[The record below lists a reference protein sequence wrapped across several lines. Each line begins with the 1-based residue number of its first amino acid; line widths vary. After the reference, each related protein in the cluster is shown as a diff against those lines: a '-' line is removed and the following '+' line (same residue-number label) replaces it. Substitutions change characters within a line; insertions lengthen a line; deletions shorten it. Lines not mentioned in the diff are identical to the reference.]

1 MKKLIIFILSLSIL
15 GLANAQAPKSYTS
28 SEILLQLKK
37 LNTVGSVLYI
47 AAHPD
52 DENTRLIAYLAN
64 EKCLRTGYLS
74 LTRGD
79 GGQNLIGSEQGIE
92 LGMIR
97 TQELL
102 AARRID
108 GGEQFFTRAYDFGFS
123 KNPEETFTK
132 WSHDSILSDMVWVIR
147 NFRPD
152 IIITR
157 FATDGSGGHGHHTAS
172 AILAEEAF
180 DAAADPTRFPEQLQY
195 VSVWKTR
202 RMFWNVST
210 RFANPNADMSP
221 YIKLDVGGYNP
232 LLGKS
237 YGEIAAESR
246 SMHKSQGFGSAKQ
259 RGESFEFFKSL
270 KGDTTGLKD
279 IFEGI
284 DFTWKRIEGGEK
296 IGKDLNLTIK
306 KFDHLNPSLIVSDI
320 DRFIN
325 QIRDLKGIDW
335 IYENSYNTVKVYEA
349 NEIIANCTGLFS
361 EALVSSPNYSIGDS
375 VKMIFNFINRGKIRI
390 TLGGFIYNGYDG
402 HGGLPSE
409 IFLKKDSIYTFKN
422 FLVDKKPYTDSA
434 LIMPYWLYFP
444 IKNSQFQIGQFLLT
458 ESNYRS
464 RGFLNDCVFDL
475 NEKFSFSFYRK
486 FFYKWVDPEKG
497 ELYRPLVITPPVML
511 NLTQKSFVFTDEK
524 PKEIKVIVKAGK
536 DNVKGVL
543 SLKSDSKLNEHKIIS
558 EDKNNPKV
566 ALAELTTFNYSP
578 ISYNFELAKK
588 GDEKIFTFQFK
599 APINQSTS
607 STINFTAEIDGVEY
621 TKGIKEIKY
630 DHIPV
635 QTWFPEAEA
644 KLVKVDVKKTF
655 NTVGYIQGAGDE
667 VPASLEQMGYKVV
680 IITDEQLQNGNLNEF
695 PAIVLGVRAFNTN
708 EKLQQYKQRV
718 FDYVKDGG
726 NLIVQY
732 NTNSFFGPLKDQ
744 ISPVPFKLSRDRV
757 TIEEAPVTFLLPEH
771 PVLTFPN
778 KITNTDFDG
787 WIQERGIYFA
797 TEIDNSFECPLS
809 MNDPGEKPNKGSLII
824 AKYGKG
830 NYVYTGLAFFR
841 ELPAGVPGAYRLF
854 ANILSLPKN
863 MQKLPR

>member
-1 MKKLIIFILSLSIL
+1 MKKNLALLLISCSVINYLF
-15 GLANAQAPKSYTS
+15 AQAPKSYTS

-52 DENTRLIAYLAN
+52 DENTRLITYLAN

-108 GGEQFFTRAYDFGFS
+108 GGEQFFTRAYDFGYS

-132 WSHDSILSDMVWVIR
+132 WNHDSILSDVVWVIR

-180 DAAADPTRFPEQLQY
+180 DAAADSTRFPEQLQF
-195 VSVWKTR
+195 VGVWQTR
-202 RMFWNVST
+202 RMFYNSAA
-210 RFANPNADMSP
+210 RFFNPAADLSKL
-221 YIKLDVGGYNP
+221 IKLDVGGYNP

-259 RGESFEFFKSL
+259 RGESFEYFKPI
-270 KGDTTGLKD
+270 KGDTAGLKD

-284 DFTWKRIEGGEK
+284 DFTWKRVKGGEN
-296 IGKDLNLTIK
+296 IG
-306 KFDHLNPSLIVSDI
+306 
-320 DRFIN
+320 N
-325 QIRDLKGIDW
+325 QITKAIKEYNTEQPDLISKQLTEI
-335 IYENSYNTVKVYEA
+335 YNTVNEKDNPYQA
-349 NEIIANCTGLFS
+349 NLLGKIILNCNGYFRES
-361 EALVSSPNYSIGDS
+361 IADKPNYSIDEKIKIADATIIRVNNSILKGYS
-375 VKMIFNFINRGKIRI
+375 FNSFNRDTTIYTPKKITPLYWTENAI
-390 TLGGFIYNGYDG
+390 QNNMFVLNDKNNLLHNNESQPYILSGYDFMQNAKG
-402 HGGLPSE
+402 IRMIDQL
-409 IFLKKDSIYTFKN
+409 
-422 FLVDKKPYTDSA
+422 
-434 LIMPYWLYFP
+434 
-444 IKNSQFQIGQFLLT
+444 Q
-458 ESNYRS
+458 
-464 RGFLNDCVFDL
+464 
-475 NEKFSFSFYRK
+475 
-486 FFYKWVDPEKG
+486 YKWVDPEKG

-524 PKEIKVIVKAGK
+524 PKEITITLKAGK
-536 DNVKGVL
+536 DSITGYIKALYPKGWTVETKG
-543 SLKSDSKLNEHKIIS
+543 SN
-558 EDKNNPKV
+558 
-566 ALAELTTFNYSP
+566 
-578 ISYNFELAKK
+578 LAKNFNGENNGESGITFSIHKK
-588 GDEKIFTFQFK
+588 GEEIKQTFVVY
-599 APINQSTS
+599 PRTS
-607 STINFTAEIDGVEY
+607 FSNETIKFIAIVNGTEY

-644 KLVKVDVKKTF
+644 KLVKVEVKKTF

-667 VPASLEQMGYKVV
+667 IPASLEQMGYKVFL
-680 IITDEQLQNGNLNEF
+680 ITDEQLQNGNLNEF

-718 FDYVKDGG
+718 FDYVKNGG

-732 NTNSFFGPLKDQ
+732 NTNSFAGPLKEQ

-757 TIEEAPVTFLLPEH
+757 TIEEAPVGFLLPEH
-771 PVLTFPN
+771 PVLNFPN
-778 KITNTDFDG
+778 KITNADFDG

-797 TEIDNSFECPLS
+797 SEIDSSFQCPLS

-830 NYVYTGLAFFR
+830 NYIYTGLAFFR

-854 ANILSLPKN
+854 ANILSLKN
-863 MQKLPR
+863 GK

>member
-1 MKKLIIFILSLSIL
+1 MKKIITFILSFSVTV
-15 GLANAQAPKSYTS
+15 LAIAQAPKSYTS

-79 GGQNLIGSEQGIE
+79 GGQNLIGYEQGIE

-172 AILAEEAF
+172 AILAEQAF

-221 YIKLDVGGYNP
+221 FIKVDVGGYNP

-259 RGESFEFFKSL
+259 RGESLAFFKPL
-270 KGDTTGLKD
+270 KGDTTGIKD

-284 DFTWKRIEGGEK
+284 DFTWKRIKGGEK
-296 IGKDLNLTIK
+296 IGKQIAKIFKNYKVENPEKSISKLLILK
-306 KFDHLNPSLIVSDI
+306 KQLKCSFINYELKNNNVPSLDGICFVFFH
-320 DRFIN
+320 R
-325 QIRDLKGIDW
+325 QILNKLIL
-335 IYENSYNTVKVYEA
+335 
-349 NEIIANCTGLFS
+349 NCIGHYS
-361 EALVSSPNYSIGDS
+361 ESLADKPNYSNNE
-375 VKMIFNFINRGKIRI
+375 K
-390 TLGGFIYNGYDG
+390 GF
-402 HGGLPSE
+402 
-409 IFLKKDSIYTFKN
+409 KTN
-422 FLVDKKPYTDSA
+422 FLYKDTSYYIRESITPLYWLTNPLKNNMFVLRRQFDLLENNLTEPYTSHNFKG
-434 LIMPYWLYFP
+434 Y
-444 IKNSQFQIGQFLLT
+444 
-458 ESNYRS
+458 
-464 RGFLNDCVFDL
+464 FLNQLEIEDDNQL
-475 NEKFSFSFYRK
+475 Q
-486 FFYKWVDPEKG
+486 YKWVDPEKG

-511 NLTQKSFVFTDEK
+511 NLTQKSFVFTDLK
-524 PKEIKVIVKAGK
+524 PKEIQVIVKAGK

-543 SLKSDSKLNEHKIIS
+543 SLKSDSKLNEYKIIS
-558 EDKNNPKV
+558 EDKNYPKV
-566 ALAELTTFNYSP
+566 ALAALTTFNYSP

-588 GDEKIFTFQFK
+588 GDEKIFTFQFR
-599 APINQSTS
+599 APVTSNVTLSEVEGST
-607 STINFTAEIDGVEY
+607 TINFTAEVDGISY

-635 QTWFPEAEA
+635 QTWFPEADA

-655 NTVGYIQGAGDE
+655 NTVGYIQGAGDA

-680 IITDEQLQNGNLNEF
+680 MITDEQLQNGNLNEF

-718 FDYVKDGG
+718 FDYVKEGG
-726 NLIVQY
+726 NLVVQY

-757 TIEEAPVTFLLPEH
+757 TIEEVPVTFLLPEH
-771 PVLTFPN
+771 PVLNFPN
-778 KITNTDFDG
+778 KITNADFDG
-787 WIQERGIYFA
+787 WIQERGIYFG
-797 TEIDNSFECPLS
+797 TDMDSSFQCPLS

-841 ELPAGVPGAYRLF
+841 ELPAGVPGSYRLF
-854 ANILSLPKN
+854 ANILSL
-863 MQKLPR
+863 

>member
-1 MKKLIIFILSLSIL
+1 MKKIITFILSFSVTV
-15 GLANAQAPKSYTS
+15 LAIAQAPKSYTS

-79 GGQNLIGSEQGIE
+79 GGQNLIGYEQGIE

-172 AILAEEAF
+172 AILAEQAF

-221 YIKLDVGGYNP
+221 FIKVDVGGYNP

-259 RGESFEFFKSL
+259 RGESLEFFKPL
-270 KGDTTGLKD
+270 KGDTTGIKD

-284 DFTWKRIEGGEK
+284 DFTWKRIKGGEK
-296 IGKDLNLTIK
+296 IGKQIAKIFKNYKVENPEKSISKLLILK
-306 KFDHLNPSLIVSDI
+306 KQLKCSFINYELKNNNVPSLDGICFVFFH
-320 DRFIN
+320 R
-325 QIRDLKGIDW
+325 QILNKLIL
-335 IYENSYNTVKVYEA
+335 
-349 NEIIANCTGLFS
+349 NCIGHYS
-361 EALVSSPNYSIGDS
+361 ESLADKPNYS
-375 VKMIFNFINRGKIRI
+375 NNEKIAI
-390 TLGGFIYNGYDG
+390 TNYTIARAKQDNEKGF
-402 HGGLPSE
+402 
-409 IFLKKDSIYTFKN
+409 KTN
-422 FLVDKKPYTDSA
+422 FLYKDTSYYIRESITPLYWLTNPLKNNMFVLRRQFDLLENNLTEPYT
-434 LIMPYWLYFP
+434 
-444 IKNSQFQIGQFLLT
+444 SQNFKG
-458 ESNYRS
+458 Y
-464 RGFLNDCVFDL
+464 FLNQLEIEDDNQL
-475 NEKFSFSFYRK
+475 Q
-486 FFYKWVDPEKG
+486 YKWVDPEKG

-511 NLTQKSFVFTDEK
+511 NLTQKSFVFTDLK
-524 PKEIKVIVKAGK
+524 PKEIQVIVKAGK

-543 SLKSDSKLNEHKIIS
+543 SLKSDSKLNEYKIIS
-558 EDKNNPKV
+558 EDKNYPKV
-566 ALAELTTFNYSP
+566 ALAALTTFNYSP

-588 GDEKIFTFQFK
+588 GDEKIFTFQFR
-599 APINQSTS
+599 APVTSNVTLSEVEGST
-607 STINFTAEIDGVEY
+607 TINFTAEVDGISY

-635 QTWFPEAEA
+635 QTWFPEADA

-655 NTVGYIQGAGDE
+655 NTVGYIQGAGDA

-680 IITDEQLQNGNLNEF
+680 MITDEQLQNGNLNEF

-718 FDYVKDGG
+718 FDYVKEGG
-726 NLIVQY
+726 NLVVQY

-757 TIEEAPVTFLLPEH
+757 TIEEVPVTFLLPEH
-771 PVLTFPN
+771 PVLNFPN
-778 KITNTDFDG
+778 KITNADFDG
-787 WIQERGIYFA
+787 WIQERGIYFG
-797 TEIDNSFECPLS
+797 TDMDSSFQCPLS

-841 ELPAGVPGAYRLF
+841 ELPAGVPGSYRLF
-854 ANILSLPKN
+854 ANILSL
-863 MQKLPR
+863 

>member
-1 MKKLIIFILSLSIL
+1 MKKISLFILTIFVTVLV
-15 GLANAQAPKSYTS
+15 NAQAPKSYTS

-172 AILAEEAF
+172 AMLAEEAF

-259 RGESFEFFKSL
+259 RGESLEFFKPL

-284 DFTWKRIEGGEK
+284 DFTWKRVKGRTVIDAITSQMLKEYNIEKPSSLVDDLEKLQLIFEMKNISFHQELLRKIVFNSNGILKEAIVDKPNFSINEK
-296 IGKDLNLTIK
+296 INLVKQTIVRDLNYTKEYKFNILKNDTTKFSSDGISQLYWIVNPIEKNMFVIKDKNDLLTNNLS
-306 KFDHLNPSLIVSDI
+306 FPYTLSSLTFS
-320 DRFIN
+320 
-325 QIRDLKGIDW
+325 K
-335 IYENSYNTVKVYEA
+335 SYNS
-349 NEIIANCTGLFS
+349 F
-361 EALVSSPNYSIGDS
+361 
-375 VKMIFNFINRGKIRI
+375 R
-390 TLGGFIYNGYDG
+390 
-402 HGGLPSE
+402 
-409 IFLKKDSIYTFKN
+409 FLE
-422 FLVDKKPYTDSA
+422 
-434 LIMPYWLYFP
+434 P
-444 IKNSQFQIGQFLLT
+444 IQ
-458 ESNYRS
+458 
-464 RGFLNDCVFDL
+464 
-475 NEKFSFSFYRK
+475 
-486 FFYKWVDPEKG
+486 YKWVDPEKG

-524 PKEIKVIVKAGK
+524 PKEIQVIVKAGK
-536 DNVKGVL
+536 DNIQTKVKANLPQGWT
-543 SLKSDSKLNEHKIIS
+543 S
-558 EDKNNPKV
+558 EPVFANVNLP
-566 ALAELTTFNYSP
+566 
-578 ISYNFELAKK
+578 KK
-588 GDEKIFTFQFK
+588 GDEQIVSFFIK
-599 APINQSTS
+599 PSSN
-607 STINFTAEIDGVEY
+607 STIETIQFSAEIDGTEY

-655 NTVGYIQGAGDE
+655 NTVGYIQGAGDA

-680 IITDEQLQNGNLNEF
+680 MITNEQLQNGNLNEF

-718 FDYVKDGG
+718 FDYVKEGG

-771 PVLTFPN
+771 PVLNFPN
-778 KITNTDFDG
+778 KITNADFDG
-787 WIQERGIYFA
+787 WIQERGIYFG
-797 TEIDNSFECPLS
+797 TDMDSSFQCPLS

-841 ELPAGVPGAYRLF
+841 ELPAGVAGSYRLF
-854 ANILSLPKN
+854 ANILSLQTDK
-863 MQKLPR
+863 KSK

>member
-1 MKKLIIFILSLSIL
+1 MKKIITFILSFSVTV
-15 GLANAQAPKSYTS
+15 LAIAQAPKSYTS

-79 GGQNLIGSEQGIE
+79 GGQNLIGYEQGIE

-172 AILAEEAF
+172 AILAEQAF

-221 YIKLDVGGYNP
+221 FIKVDVGGYNP

-259 RGESFEFFKSL
+259 RGESLEFFKPL
-270 KGDTTGLKD
+270 KGDTTGIKD

-284 DFTWKRIEGGEK
+284 DFTWKRIKGGEK
-296 IGKDLNLTIK
+296 IGKQIAKIFKNYKVENPEKSISKLLILK
-306 KFDHLNPSLIVSDI
+306 KQLKCSFINYELKNNNVPSLDGICFVFFH
-320 DRFIN
+320 R
-325 QIRDLKGIDW
+325 QILNKLIL
-335 IYENSYNTVKVYEA
+335 
-349 NEIIANCTGLFS
+349 NCIGHYS
-361 EALVSSPNYSIGDS
+361 ESLADKPNYS
-375 VKMIFNFINRGKIRI
+375 NNEKIAI
-390 TLGGFIYNGYDG
+390 TNYTIARAKQDNEKGFI
-402 HGGLPSE
+402 
-409 IFLKKDSIYTFKN
+409 TN
-422 FLVDKKPYTDSA
+422 FLYKDTSYYIRESITPLYWLTNPLKNNMFVLRRQFDLLENNLTEPYT
-434 LIMPYWLYFP
+434 
-444 IKNSQFQIGQFLLT
+444 SQNFKG
-458 ESNYRS
+458 Y
-464 RGFLNDCVFDL
+464 FLNQLEIEDDNQL
-475 NEKFSFSFYRK
+475 Q
-486 FFYKWVDPEKG
+486 YKWVDPEKG

-511 NLTQKSFVFTDEK
+511 NLTQKSFVFTDLK
-524 PKEIKVIVKAGK
+524 PKEIQVIVKAGK

-543 SLKSDSKLNEHKIIS
+543 SLKSDSKLNEYKIIS
-558 EDKNNPKV
+558 EDKNYPKV
-566 ALAELTTFNYSP
+566 ALAALTTFNYSP

-588 GDEKIFTFQFK
+588 GDEKIFTFQFR
-599 APINQSTS
+599 APVTSNVTLSEVEGST
-607 STINFTAEIDGVEY
+607 TINFTAEVDGISY

-635 QTWFPEAEA
+635 QTWFPEADA

-655 NTVGYIQGAGDE
+655 NTVGYIQGAGDA

-680 IITDEQLQNGNLNEF
+680 MITDEQLQNGNLNEF

-718 FDYVKDGG
+718 FDYVKEGG
-726 NLIVQY
+726 NLVVQY

-757 TIEEAPVTFLLPEH
+757 TIEEVPVTFLLPEH
-771 PVLTFPN
+771 PVLNFPN
-778 KITNTDFDG
+778 KITNADFDG
-787 WIQERGIYFA
+787 WIQERGIYFG
-797 TEIDNSFECPLS
+797 TDMDSSFQCPLS

-841 ELPAGVPGAYRLF
+841 ELPAGVPGSYRLF
-854 ANILSLPKN
+854 ANILSL
-863 MQKLPR
+863 

>member
-1 MKKLIIFILSLSIL
+1 MISVKSVAKKINMKKIITFILSFSVTVLV
-15 GLANAQAPKSYTS
+15 NAQAPKSYTS

-172 AILAEEAF
+172 AMLAEEAF
-180 DAAADPTRFPEQLQY
+180 DAAADPTRFPEQLKY
-195 VSVWKTR
+195 IEVWKTR

-259 RGESFEFFKSL
+259 RGESLEFFKPL
-270 KGDTTGLKD
+270 KGDTTGIKD
-279 IFEGI
+279 IFDGI
-284 DFTWKRIEGGEK
+284 DFTWKRVKGGEK
-296 IGKDLNLTIK
+296 IGKLITKIIEEYKVD
-306 KFDHLNPSLIVSDI
+306 NPSSNKINLEKLKLLFELENVSIHQDFLRKIIFNSCGIV
-320 DRFIN
+320 
-325 QIRDLKGIDW
+325 K
-335 IYENSYNTVKVYEA
+335 EA
-349 NEIIANCTGLFS
+349 VVEK
-361 EALVSSPNYSIGDS
+361 PNYS
-375 VKMIFNFINRGKIRI
+375 
-390 TLGGFIYNGYDG
+390 
-402 HGGLPSE
+402 
-409 IFLKKDSIYTFKN
+409 
-422 FLVDKKPYTDSA
+422 
-434 LIMPYWLYFP
+434 
-444 IKNSQFQIGQFLLT
+444 
-458 ESNYRS
+458 
-464 RGFLNDCVFDL
+464 L
-475 NEKFSFSFYRK
+475 NEKFNLIKQTIVRTTNYTKDYKFNIIHFDTTKFSSNEISQPYWLVNPIEKNMFVIQEKYNLLRNSLTFPYTFSSFNFETSSNSFKYIEHIQ
-486 FFYKWVDPEKG
+486 YKWVDPEKG
-497 ELYRPLVITPPVML
+497 ELYRPLVITPPVMI

-524 PKEIKVIVKAGK
+524 PKEILVIVKAGK

-566 ALAELTTFNYSP
+566 ALAALTTFNYSP
-578 ISYNFELAKK
+578 ISYNFEIAKK
-588 GDEKIFTFQFK
+588 GDEKIFTFQFR
-599 APINQSTS
+599 APVTSNVTLSGVEGST
-607 STINFTAEIDGVEY
+607 TINFTAEIDGISY

-655 NTVGYIQGAGDE
+655 NTVGYIQGAGDA

-680 IITDEQLQNGNLNEF
+680 MITDEQLQNGNLNEF

-718 FDYVKDGG
+718 FDYVKEGG

-732 NTNSFFGPLKDQ
+732 NANSFFGPLKDQ

-771 PVLTFPN
+771 PVLNFPN
-778 KITNTDFDG
+778 KITNADFDG
-787 WIQERGIYFA
+787 WIQERGIYFG
-797 TEIDNSFECPLS
+797 TDMDSSFQCPLS

-841 ELPAGVPGAYRLF
+841 ELPAGVAGSYRLF
-854 ANILSLPKN
+854 ANILSLQTDIKS
-863 MQKLPR
+863 K

>member
-1 MKKLIIFILSLSIL
+1 MKKNIILLAITCLTSFSLF
-15 GLANAQAPKSYTS
+15 AQAPKSYTS
-28 SEILLQLKK
+28 SEILQQLKK

-64 EKCLRTGYLS
+64 EKNLRTGYLS

-79 GGQNLIGSEQGIE
+79 GGQNLIGPEQGVE
-92 LGMIR
+92 LGVIR

-132 WSHDSILSDMVWVIR
+132 WNHDSVLSDVVWVIR

-152 IIITR
+152 VIITR

-180 DAAADPTRFPEQLQY
+180 DAAADPKRFPEQLQY

-202 RMFWNVST
+202 RLFYNSAA
-210 RFANPNADMSP
+210 RFFNPNADLSHL
-221 YIKLDVGGYNP
+221 IKLDVGGYNT

-259 RGESFEFFKSL
+259 RGESFEYFKPI

-279 IFEGI
+279 IFDGI
-284 DFTWKRIEGGEK
+284 DLTWKRVKNGEK
-296 IGKDLNLTIK
+296 IG
-306 KFDHLNPSLIVSDI
+306 
-320 DRFIN
+320 N
-325 QIRDLKGIDW
+325 QIAKVLKD
-335 IYENSYNTVKVYEA
+335 YNTEQPD
-349 NEIIANCTGLFS
+349 
-361 EALVSSPNYSIGDS
+361 LVSKQLIEIYNTINEKENPYQTDLLSKIILNCNGYFRESIADKPNYSIDEKIKIADGTIIRVPNSLLKGYNFNSFNRDTT
-375 VKMIFNFINRGKIRI
+375 IFTTNKTTPLYWTENAIQNNMFVLTDKNNLLHNNESQPYIVSS
-390 TLGGFIYNGYDG
+390 YDFMQNSKG
-402 HGGLPSE
+402 
-409 IFLKKDSIYTFKN
+409 IK
-422 FLVDKKPYTDSA
+422 
-434 LIMPYWLYFP
+434 LIDQL
-444 IKNSQFQIGQFLLT
+444 Q
-458 ESNYRS
+458 
-464 RGFLNDCVFDL
+464 
-475 NEKFSFSFYRK
+475 
-486 FFYKWVDPEKG
+486 YKWVDPEKG
-497 ELYRPLVITPPVML
+497 ELYRPLVITPPVMI
-511 NLTQKSFVFTDEK
+511 NLTQKSFVFTDENA
-524 PKEIKVIVKAGK
+524 KEIKVIVKAGK
-536 DNVKGVL
+536 DNFQT
-543 SLKSDSKLNEHKIIS
+543 KI
-558 EDKNNPKV
+558 KANLP
-566 ALAELTTFNYSP
+566 LGWTMQPTFAN
-578 ISYNFELAKK
+578 INLAKK
-588 GDEKIFTFQFK
+588 GEEQIVSFYIK
-599 APINQSTS
+599 PSNN
-607 STINFTAEIDGVEY
+607 STIETIHFIAEVDGKEY

-635 QTWFPEAEA
+635 QTLFPEAEA

-680 IITDEQLQNGNLNEF
+680 MITDEQLQNANLNEF

-718 FDYVKDGG
+718 FDYVKEGG

-732 NTNSFFGPLKDQ
+732 NTNSFAGPLKEQ
-744 ISPVPFKLSRDRV
+744 ISPIPFKLSRDRV

-771 PVLTFPN
+771 PVLNTPN
-778 KITNTDFDG
+778 KITAKDFEG

-797 TEIDNSFECPLS
+797 TDIDSNFQCPLS
-809 MNDPGEKPNKGSLII
+809 MNDPNEKPNKGSLII

-854 ANILSLPKN
+854 ANILSLKPTK
-863 MQKLPR
+863 

>member
-1 MKKLIIFILSLSIL
+1 VKKISLFILSIFVTVLV
-15 GLANAQAPKSYTS
+15 NAQAPKSYTS

-64 EKCLRTGYLS
+64 EKFLRTGYLS

-172 AILAEEAF
+172 AMLAEEAF

-195 VSVWKTR
+195 VSEWKTR

-259 RGESFEFFKSL
+259 RGESFEYFKSI

-284 DFTWKRIEGGEK
+284 DFTWKR
-296 IGKDLNLTIK
+296 
-306 KFDHLNPSLIVSDI
+306 
-320 DRFIN
+320 
-325 QIRDLKGIDW
+325 
-335 IYENSYNTVKVYEA
+335 
-349 NEIIANCTGLFS
+349 
-361 EALVSSPNYSIGDS
+361 
-375 VKMIFNFINRGKIRI
+375 
-390 TLGGFIYNGYDG
+390 
-402 HGGLPSE
+402 
-409 IFLKKDSIYTFKN
+409 FK
-422 FLVDKKPYTDSA
+422 A
-434 LIMPYWLYFP
+434 GRFP
-444 IKNSQFQIGQFLLT
+444 IKPLENLIKNYNVSNPELSINDAFKLIDTLPYYELDYQTETEKTIQLYEIIKNISGLWTEQTSDVFQISNKDTISLT
-458 ESNYRS
+458 SQILNRLNSKKIILNSVSSSALSFEKKIDSVLS
-464 RGFLNDCVFDL
+464 RDKAFTYKEKYFLNKPFVEYNSGKLIKMRNMFSFEYKKL
-475 NEKFSFSFYRK
+475 YPYNENKFTYVDVAYQSFSFSINGFNYNQ
-486 FFYKWVDPEKG
+486 FTTPIYKWVDPEKG
-497 ELYRPLVITPPVML
+497 ELYRPLVITPPVMI

-536 DNVKGVL
+536 DNIQT
-543 SLKSDSKLNEHKIIS
+543 KLRANLPQGWTIE
-558 EDKNNPKV
+558 P
-566 ALAELTTFNYSP
+566 TFTNITLP
-578 ISYNFELAKK
+578 KK
-588 GDEKIFTFQFK
+588 GDEQIVSFSIK
-599 APINQSTS
+599 PSNN
-607 STINFTAEIDGVEY
+607 STIETIQFSAEINGISY

-644 KLVKVDVKKTF
+644 KLVKIDVKKTF

-680 IITDEQLQNGNLNEF
+680 MITDEQLQNGNLNEF

-718 FDYVKDGG
+718 FDYVKEGG

-771 PVLTFPN
+771 SVLNFPN
-778 KITNTDFDG
+778 KITNSDFDG

-797 TEIDNSFECPLS
+797 TEIDSSFECPLS
-809 MNDPGEKPNKGSLII
+809 INDPGEKPNKGSLII

-854 ANILSLPKN
+854 ANILSLPRIK
-863 MQKLPR
+863 

>member
-15 GLANAQAPKSYTS
+15 GLVNAQAPKSYTS

-172 AILAEEAF
+172 AMLAEEAF

-259 RGESFEFFKSL
+259 RGESLEFFKPL

-279 IFEGI
+279 IFEGMDFSLKNKIPFDEKKLQSLGYDKTTSKNMFIRINKILNYESLNCMNSTEINAKIQDYYLIFQNNKLVSDSILRKIKLNFLNNLFINSIAFFSETNSDNYNVSVNDDAKWSSSFVNRQNGMRINKVKINTFEI
-284 DFTWKRIEGGEK
+284 DTNINLETNKFITVSKKSKIELEK
-296 IGKDLNLTIK
+296 ISQPYWIEYPIKNNIFQIKNQKLIGKDFLA
-306 KFDHLNPSLIVSDI
+306 
-320 DRFIN
+320 
-325 QIRDLKGIDW
+325 
-335 IYENSYNTVKVYEA
+335 NTP
-349 NEIIANCTGLFS
+349 IAS
-361 EALVSSPNYSIGDS
+361 VNYSTYDDN
-375 VKMIFNFINRGKIRI
+375 FN
-390 TLGGFIYNGYDG
+390 L
-402 HGGLPSE
+402 SQ
-409 IFLKKDSIYTFKN
+409 
-422 FLVDKKPYTDSA
+422 
-434 LIMPYWLYFP
+434 P
-444 IKNSQFQIGQFLLT
+444 IQ
-458 ESNYRS
+458 
-464 RGFLNDCVFDL
+464 
-475 NEKFSFSFYRK
+475 
-486 FFYKWVDPEKG
+486 YKWVDPEKG

-536 DNVKGVL
+536 DNIQA
-543 SLKSDSKLNEHKIIS
+543 KIKANLPQGWTI
-558 EDKNNPKV
+558 EPAFANITLP
-566 ALAELTTFNYSP
+566 
-578 ISYNFELAKK
+578 KK
-588 GDEKIFTFQFK
+588 GDEQIISFSIKSPLVISSVVEKQ
-599 APINQSTS
+599 
-607 STINFTAEIDGVEY
+607 STINFIAEIDGIEY

-644 KLVKVDVKKTF
+644 KLVKVEVKKTF

-680 IITDEQLQNGNLNEF
+680 MITDEQLQNGNLNEF

-771 PVLTFPN
+771 PVLNFPN

-797 TEIDNSFECPLS
+797 TEIDSSFQCPLS
-809 MNDPGEKPNKGSLII
+809 MNDQGEKPNKGSLII

-854 ANILSLPKN
+854 ANLLSLPKN

>member
-1 MKKLIIFILSLSIL
+1 MKKILSFILSIIAI
-15 GLANAQAPKSYTS
+15 GAANAQAPKSYTS

-52 DENTRLIAYLAN
+52 DENTRLITYLAN

-172 AILAEEAF
+172 AMLAEEAF

-195 VSVWKTR
+195 VEVWKTR

-259 RGESFEFFKSL
+259 RGESFEYFKPI

-284 DFTWKRIEGGEK
+284 DFTWKRVKGGDK
-296 IGKDLNLTIK
+296 IGSNISKIIKEYKIEKPNLISENLIKLKDQIFRIELSNKMNKDYFFLKTSYLHQILNNTQGLLLEANSTNYNLTIDDTLQ
-306 KFDHLNPSLIVSDI
+306 FDLKLV
-320 DRFIN
+320 
-325 QIRDLKGIDW
+325 IRDNGIKTKIKD
-335 IYENSYNTVKVYEA
+335 IGYN
-349 NEIIANCTGLFS
+349 
-361 EALVSSPNYSIGDS
+361 NY
-375 VKMIFNFINRGKIRI
+375 
-390 TLGGFIYNGYDG
+390 L
-402 HGGLPSE
+402 
-409 IFLKKDSIYTFKN
+409 KDSFVGKYISNNIQISTKRSLPLLQYKN
-422 FLVDKKPYTDSA
+422 VKYSLNKSH
-434 LIMPYWLYFP
+434 WLTKP
-444 IKNSQFQIGQFLLT
+444 IKN
-458 ESNYRS
+458 NM
-464 RGFLNDCVFDL
+464 FDL
-475 NEKFSFSFYRK
+475 PLFTIGDAENMIPFDCNILLQADSFDYRVITPIQ
-486 FFYKWVDPEKG
+486 YKWVDPEKG
-497 ELYRPLVITPPVML
+497 ELYRPLVITPPVMI

-524 PKEIKVIVKAGK
+524 PKEIQVIIKAGK
-536 DNVKGVL
+536 DNIQAKVKANLPQGWT
-543 SLKSDSKLNEHKIIS
+543 S
-558 EDKNNPKV
+558 EPAFSNVNLP
-566 ALAELTTFNYSP
+566 
-578 ISYNFELAKK
+578 KK
-588 GDEKIFTFQFK
+588 GDEQIVTFSIKPPLVISSVVEKQ
-599 APINQSTS
+599 
-607 STINFTAEIDGVEY
+607 STINFTAEIDGAEY

-680 IITDEQLQNGNLNEF
+680 MITDEQLQNGNLNEF

-771 PVLTFPN
+771 PVLNFPN
-778 KITNTDFDG
+778 KITNADFEG
-787 WIQERGIYFA
+787 WIQERGIYFG
-797 TEIDNSFECPLS
+797 TDMDSSFQCPLS

-854 ANILSLPKN
+854 ANILSLEKR
-863 MQKLPR
+863 K

>member
-1 MKKLIIFILSLSIL
+1 MKKISLFILSICVTV
-15 GLANAQAPKSYTS
+15 LANAQAPKSYTS

-172 AILAEEAF
+172 AMLAEEAF

-210 RFANPNADMSP
+210 RFSNPNADMSP

-259 RGESFEFFKSL
+259 RGESFEYFKPL
-270 KGDTTGLKD
+270 KGDTANQST
-279 IFEGI
+279 IFNGI
-284 DFTWKRIEGGEK
+284 DFTWKRTNVGDK
-296 IGKDLNLTIK
+296 IGNKILEMIKGFRIDEPDFISYKLISLNNLINEKEYPYHANLLSKILLNCNGFFRESTVNNPNFAVNENIK
-306 KFDHLNPSLIVSDI
+306 VLHGMIIRNFQDV
-320 DRFIN
+320 FIKPKSN
-325 QIRDLKGIDW
+325 
-335 IYENSYNTVKVYEA
+335 
-349 NEIIANCTGLFS
+349 
-361 EALVSSPNYSIGDS
+361 
-375 VKMIFNFINRGKIRI
+375 IFNTDTTFFNSKEI
-390 TLGGFIYNGYDG
+390 T
-402 HGGLPSE
+402 S
-409 IFLKKDSIYTFKN
+409 
-422 FLVDKKPYTDSA
+422 
-434 LIMPYWLYFP
+434 PYWLFNPLKNNMFEINDRKKLLKNELQEP
-444 IKNSQFQIGQFLLT
+444 II
-458 ESNYRS
+458 ESEHALKYYQK
-464 RGFLNDCVFDL
+464 GIKYKVPIQ
-475 NEKFSFSFYRK
+475 
-486 FFYKWVDPEKG
+486 YKWVDPEKG

-524 PKEIKVIVKAGK
+524 IKEIKVIVKAGK

-558 EDKNNPKV
+558 EDKNNPKI

-588 GDEKIFTFQFK
+588 GDEKIFTFQFR

-607 STINFTAEIDGVEY
+607 STINFIAEIDGTNY

-680 IITDEQLQNGNLNEF
+680 MITDEQLQNGNLNEF

-771 PVLTFPN
+771 PVLNFPN

-797 TEIDNSFECPLS
+797 TEMDSSFECPLS

-824 AKYGKG
+824 AKFGKG

-841 ELPAGVPGAYRLF
+841 ELPACVPGAYRLF
-854 ANILSLPKN
+854 ANLLSLPRSK
-863 MQKLPR
+863 

>member
-1 MKKLIIFILSLSIL
+1 MKKNLVLLLISCSVINYLF
-15 GLANAQAPKSYTS
+15 AQAPKSYTS

-52 DENTRLIAYLAN
+52 DENTRLITYLAN

-108 GGEQFFTRAYDFGFS
+108 GGEQFFTRAYDFGYS

-132 WSHDSILSDMVWVIR
+132 WNHDSILSDVVWVIR

-180 DAAADPTRFPEQLQY
+180 DAAADPTRFPEQLQF
-195 VSVWKTR
+195 VGVWQTR
-202 RMFWNVST
+202 RMFYNSAA
-210 RFANPNADMSP
+210 RFFNPAADLSKL
-221 YIKLDVGGYNP
+221 IKLDVGGYNP

-259 RGESFEFFKSL
+259 RGESFEYFKPI
-270 KGDTTGLKD
+270 KGDTAGLKN

-284 DFTWKRIEGGEK
+284 DFTWKRVKAGEN
-296 IGKDLNLTIK
+296 IG
-306 KFDHLNPSLIVSDI
+306 
-320 DRFIN
+320 N
-325 QIRDLKGIDW
+325 QITKAIK
-335 IYENSYNTVKVYEA
+335 EYNTEQPDLISKQLTEIYNTINEKDNPYQA
-349 NEIIANCTGLFS
+349 NSLGKIILNCNGYFRES
-361 EALVSSPNYSIGDS
+361 IADKPNYSIDE
-375 VKMIFNFINRGKIRI
+375 KIKIADATIIRI
-390 TLGGFIYNGYDG
+390 NNSILKGYSFNSFNRDTTIYIPKKITPLYWTENAIQNNMFVLNDKNNLLHNNESQPYILSGYDFMQNAKG
-402 HGGLPSE
+402 IRMIDQL
-409 IFLKKDSIYTFKN
+409 
-422 FLVDKKPYTDSA
+422 
-434 LIMPYWLYFP
+434 
-444 IKNSQFQIGQFLLT
+444 Q
-458 ESNYRS
+458 
-464 RGFLNDCVFDL
+464 
-475 NEKFSFSFYRK
+475 
-486 FFYKWVDPEKG
+486 YKWVDPEKG

-536 DNVKGVL
+536 DNIQTKATA
-543 SLKSDSKLNEHKIIS
+543 KLPQGWTMEPAFANI
-558 EDKNNPKV
+558 NLP
-566 ALAELTTFNYSP
+566 
-578 ISYNFELAKK
+578 KK
-588 GDEKIFTFQFK
+588 GDEQIVSFFIK
-599 APINQSTS
+599 PSNN
-607 STINFTAEIDGVEY
+607 STIETIQFTAEIDGVEY

-644 KLVKVDVKKTF
+644 KLVKVEVKKTF

-667 VPASLEQMGYKVV
+667 IPASLEQMGYKVFL
-680 IITDEQLQNGNLNEF
+680 ITDEQLQNGNLNEF

-718 FDYVKDGG
+718 FDYVKNGG

-732 NTNSFFGPLKDQ
+732 NTNSFAGPLKEQ

-757 TIEEAPVTFLLPEH
+757 TIEEAPVGFLLPEH
-771 PVLTFPN
+771 PVLNFPN
-778 KITNTDFDG
+778 KITNVDFDG

-797 TEIDNSFECPLS
+797 SEIDSSFQCPLS

-830 NYVYTGLAFFR
+830 NYIYTGLAFFR

-854 ANILSLPKN
+854 ANILSLKN
-863 MQKLPR
+863 GK

>member
-1 MKKLIIFILSLSIL
+1 MKKISLFILSIFITV
-15 GLANAQAPKSYTS
+15 LANAQAPKSYTS

-172 AILAEEAF
+172 AMLAEEAF
-180 DAAADPTRFPEQLQY
+180 DAAADSTRFPKQLQY

-259 RGESFEFFKSL
+259 RGESFEYFKPI

-279 IFEGI
+279 IFDGI
-284 DFTWKRIEGGEK
+284 DFTWKRVKGGEK
-296 IGKDLNLTIK
+296 IGKQITKIK
-306 KFDHLNPSLIVSDI
+306 KEYNPSFPNLSSKELVAIYNSIDEKEHIYHFDLSGKIILNCNGYFRESITDKPNFSINEKITIADGTIVRTPNSILKGYVFNVQNKDTTI
-320 DRFIN
+320 FSTDKISYLYWTKN
-325 QIRDLKGIDW
+325 QIKNNMFVLEDKNNLLQNNLPQPYNLSGYDFSPNSKGI
-335 IYENSYNTVKVYEA
+335 
-349 NEIIANCTGLFS
+349 
-361 EALVSSPNYSIGDS
+361 
-375 VKMIFNFINRGKIRI
+375 KI
-390 TLGGFIYNGYDG
+390 
-402 HGGLPSE
+402 
-409 IFLKKDSIYTFKN
+409 
-422 FLVDKKPYTDSA
+422 VDQ
-434 LIMPYWLYFP
+434 L
-444 IKNSQFQIGQFLLT
+444 Q
-458 ESNYRS
+458 
-464 RGFLNDCVFDL
+464 
-475 NEKFSFSFYRK
+475 
-486 FFYKWVDPEKG
+486 YKWVDPEKG

-536 DNVKGVL
+536 DNVKYDLKISADGWEVL
-543 SLKSDSKLNEHKIIS
+543 V
-558 EDKNNPKV
+558 P
-566 ALAELTTFNYSP
+566 NYSINYNGAIYENQKLTRKGQDTTYTFLLIQP
-578 ISYNFELAKK
+578 KYSTNDKLEISA
-588 GDEKIFTFQFK
+588 IV
-599 APINQSTS
+599 
-607 STINFTAEIDGVEY
+607 DGVEY

-644 KLVKVDVKKTF
+644 KLIKVDVKKTF

-667 VPASLEQMGYKVV
+667 VPASLEQMGYKV
-680 IITDEQLQNGNLNEF
+680 IMITDEHLQNGNLNEF

-718 FDYVKDGG
+718 FDYVKEGG

-732 NTNSFFGPLKDQ
+732 NTNSFAGPLKEQ
-744 ISPVPFKLSRDRV
+744 VSPVPFKLSRDRV

-771 PVLTFPN
+771 PVLNFPN

-787 WIQERGIYFA
+787 WIQERGIYYA
-797 TEIDNSFECPLS
+797 TEIDSSFECPLS
-809 MNDPGEKPNKGSLII
+809 MNDPKEKPNKGSLII

-841 ELPAGVPGAYRLF
+841 QLPAGVPGAYRLF
-854 ANILSLPKN
+854 ANILSLEKR
-863 MQKLPR
+863 K

>member
-1 MKKLIIFILSLSIL
+1 MKKISLFILSIFITVLV
-15 GLANAQAPKSYTS
+15 NAQAPKSYTS

-172 AILAEEAF
+172 AMLAEEAF
-180 DAAADPTRFPEQLQY
+180 DAAADPTRFQEQLQY

-202 RMFWNVST
+202 RMFYNSAA
-210 RFANPNADMSP
+210 RFFNPNADLS
-221 YIKLDVGGYNP
+221 KLLRIDVGGYNP

-259 RGESFEFFKSL
+259 RGESFEYFKPI
-270 KGDTTGLKD
+270 KGDTIGLKD

-284 DFTWKRIEGGEK
+284 DFTWKRVKGGEK
-296 IGKDLNLTIK
+296 IGKKITKILKDYKVEKPSSISVYLENLQLLFERENILFHQKLLQKIVFNSNCILKEAIVDKPNFSINEKINLVKQTIVRDLNYTKEYKFNILKNDTIIFSSNGISQPYWIFNPIEKNMFVIFDKSNLLTNN
-306 KFDHLNPSLIVSDI
+306 L
-320 DRFIN
+320 
-325 QIRDLKGIDW
+325 
-335 IYENSYNTVKVYEA
+335 T
-349 NEIIANCTGLFS
+349 
-361 EALVSSPNYSIGDS
+361 SPNDISYLKFKTSNNS
-375 VKMIFNFINRGKIRI
+375 FR
-390 TLGGFIYNGYDG
+390 
-402 HGGLPSE
+402 
-409 IFLKKDSIYTFKN
+409 FLE
-422 FLVDKKPYTDSA
+422 
-434 LIMPYWLYFP
+434 P
-444 IKNSQFQIGQFLLT
+444 IQ
-458 ESNYRS
+458 
-464 RGFLNDCVFDL
+464 
-475 NEKFSFSFYRK
+475 
-486 FFYKWVDPEKG
+486 YKWVDPEKG
-497 ELYRPLVITPPVML
+497 ELYRPLVITPPVMI

-536 DNVKGVL
+536 DNVKFDLKISADGWEVL
-543 SLKSDSKLNEHKIIS
+543 VPNHSINYNGAIYENQKLTRKGQDTTYTFLLIQPKYSTNDKLEIS
-558 EDKNNPKV
+558 AIV
-566 ALAELTTFNYSP
+566 
-578 ISYNFELAKK
+578 
-588 GDEKIFTFQFK
+588 
-599 APINQSTS
+599 
-607 STINFTAEIDGVEY
+607 DGEEY

-644 KLVKVDVKKTF
+644 KLIKVDVKKTF

-680 IITDEQLQNGNLNEF
+680 MITDEQLQNGNLNEF

-718 FDYVKDGG
+718 FDYVKEGG

-732 NTNSFFGPLKDQ
+732 NTNSFAGPLKEQ
-744 ISPVPFKLSRDRV
+744 VSPVPFKLSRDRV

-771 PVLTFPN
+771 PVLNFPN

-797 TEIDNSFECPLS
+797 TEIDSSFECPLS
-809 MNDPGEKPNKGSLII
+809 MNDPKEKPNKGSLII

-841 ELPAGVPGAYRLF
+841 QLPAGVPGAYRLF
-854 ANILSLPKN
+854 ANILSLEKR
-863 MQKLPR
+863 K

>member
-1 MKKLIIFILSLSIL
+1 MKKISLFILSIFVTVLVI
-15 GLANAQAPKSYTS
+15 AQAPKSYTS

-172 AILAEEAF
+172 AMLAEEAF
-180 DAAADPTRFPEQLQY
+180 DAAADPTRFSEQLQY

-210 RFANPNADMSP
+210 RFANPNADMST

-259 RGESFEFFKSL
+259 RGEILDFFKPL
-270 KGDTTGLKD
+270 KGDTAGLKD
-279 IFEGI
+279 IFEGM
-284 DFTWKRIEGGEK
+284 DFTWKRVKGGEK
-296 IGKDLNLTIK
+296 IGKQITKILKDYK
-306 KFDHLNPSLIVSDI
+306 VENPSSSKIDLEKLKLLFELENVSIHQDFLRKILFNSCGIV
-320 DRFIN
+320 
-325 QIRDLKGIDW
+325 K
-335 IYENSYNTVKVYEA
+335 EA
-349 NEIIANCTGLFS
+349 VVEKS
-361 EALVSSPNYSIGDS
+361 NYS
-375 VKMIFNFINRGKIRI
+375 
-390 TLGGFIYNGYDG
+390 
-402 HGGLPSE
+402 
-409 IFLKKDSIYTFKN
+409 
-422 FLVDKKPYTDSA
+422 
-434 LIMPYWLYFP
+434 
-444 IKNSQFQIGQFLLT
+444 
-458 ESNYRS
+458 
-464 RGFLNDCVFDL
+464 L
-475 NEKFSFSFYRK
+475 NEKFNLIKQTIVRTTNYTKDYKFNIIHFDTTKFSSGVISQPYWLVNPIEKNMFVIQEKYNLLRNSLTFPYTFSSFNFETSSNSFKYIEHIQ
-486 FFYKWVDPEKG
+486 YKWVNPEKG
-497 ELYRPLVITPPVML
+497 ELYRPLVITPPVMI

-524 PKEIKVIVKAGK
+524 PKEIQVIVKAGK
-536 DNVKGVL
+536 DNIQT
-543 SLKSDSKLNEHKIIS
+543 KIKANLPQGWSMEPAFANI
-558 EDKNNPKV
+558 NLP
-566 ALAELTTFNYSP
+566 
-578 ISYNFELAKK
+578 KK
-588 GDEKIFTFQFK
+588 GDEQIVTFKIKPVTS
-599 APINQSTS
+599 NVTLSEVEGST
-607 STINFTAEIDGVEY
+607 TINFTAEIDGVEY
-621 TKGIKEIKY
+621 SKGIKEIKY

-644 KLVKVDVKKTF
+644 KLVKVDVMKTF
-655 NTVGYIQGAGDE
+655 NTVGYIQGAGDA
-667 VPASLEQMGYKVV
+667 VPASLEQMGYKV
-680 IITDEQLQNGNLNEF
+680 IMITDEQLQNGNLNEF

-718 FDYVKDGG
+718 FDYVKEGG

-757 TIEEAPVTFLLPEH
+757 TIEEAPVTFLLPAH
-771 PVLTFPN
+771 PVLNFPN
-778 KITNTDFDG
+778 KITNDDFDA
-787 WIQERGIYFA
+787 WIQERGIYFG
-797 TEIDNSFECPLS
+797 TDMDSSFQCPLS

-841 ELPAGVPGAYRLF
+841 ELPAGVAGSYRLF
-854 ANILSLPKN
+854 ANILSLQTDK
-863 MQKLPR
+863 KSK

>member
-1 MKKLIIFILSLSIL
+1 MKKISLFILSVCITVLV
-15 GLANAQAPKSYTS
+15 NAQAPKSYTS

-108 GGEQFFTRAYDFGFS
+108 GGEQYFTRAYDFGFS

-132 WSHDSILSDMVWVIR
+132 WNHDSILSDMVWVIR

-195 VSVWKTR
+195 VEVWKTR

-259 RGESFEFFKSL
+259 RGESLEFFKPL
-270 KGDTTGLKD
+270 KGDTTSLKD

-284 DFTWKRIEGGEK
+284 DFSWKRVKGGEK
-296 IGKDLNLTIK
+296 IGSLITKIMKDYK
-306 KFDHLNPSLIVSDI
+306 VENPSSSKNDLEKLKLLFDLTKVSTHQDFLRKIVFNSC
-320 DRFIN
+320 
-325 QIRDLKGIDW
+325 GI
-335 IYENSYNTVKVYEA
+335 VKEA
-349 NEIIANCTGLFS
+349 VVEK
-361 EALVSSPNYSIGDS
+361 PNY
-375 VKMIFNFINRGKIRI
+375 
-390 TLGGFIYNGYDG
+390 
-402 HGGLPSE
+402 
-409 IFLKKDSIYTFKN
+409 
-422 FLVDKKPYTDSA
+422 A
-434 LIMPYWLYFP
+434 
-444 IKNSQFQIGQFLLT
+444 
-458 ESNYRS
+458 
-464 RGFLNDCVFDL
+464 L
-475 NEKFSFSFYRK
+475 NEKFNLFKQTIVRTSNYTNDYKFNIIQTDTTKFSSSLISQHYWLINPIEKNMFVIQDKNNILNNGLTFPYTLSSLNLETSNNAFR
-486 FFYKWVDPEKG
+486 FIENIQYKWVDPEKG

-543 SLKSDSKLNEHKIIS
+543 SLKSDSKLNEYKIIS

-607 STINFTAEIDGVEY
+607 STINFTAEIDGQTY

-680 IITDEQLQNGNLNEF
+680 MITDEQLQNGNLNEF

-718 FDYVKDGG
+718 FDYVKEGG

-771 PVLTFPN
+771 TVLNFPN
-778 KITNTDFDG
+778 KITNTDFEG

-797 TEIDNSFECPLS
+797 TEIDSSFECPLS

-824 AKYGKG
+824 AKHGKG

-854 ANILSLPKN
+854 ANLLSLPKN
-863 MQKLPR
+863 VKKP

>member
-1 MKKLIIFILSLSIL
+1 MSIL
-15 GLANAQAPKSYTS
+15 GLVNAQAPKSYTS

-172 AILAEEAF
+172 AMLAEEAF

-259 RGESFEFFKSL
+259 RGESLEFFKPL

-284 DFTWKRIEGGEK
+284 DFTWKRFRFGEFSIKPIE
-296 IGKDLNLTIK
+296 NLIK
-306 KFDHLNPSLIVSDI
+306 KFNISNPSLS
-320 DRFIN
+320 IN
-325 QIRDLKGIDW
+325 DAYKLFEILPLKGYEIETDLKRNQL
-335 IYENSYNTVKVYEA
+335 Y
-349 NEIIANCTGLFS
+349 EIIKNMCGLWIEQTSDVFQIS
-361 EALVSSPNYSIGDS
+361 N
-375 VKMIFNFINRGKIRI
+375 
-390 TLGGFIYNGYDG
+390 
-402 HGGLPSE
+402 
-409 IFLKKDSIYTFKN
+409 KDSISLTGQIIN
-422 FLVDKKPYTDSA
+422 RSNSSNILLKKMSTSA
-434 LIMPYWLYFP
+434 LRLEEKLDSNLANDKVFTYKEKYFFNKMHVEYNSGEL
-444 IKNSQFQIGQFLLT
+444 IKNRNMFS
-458 ESNYRS
+458 
-464 RGFLNDCVFDL
+464 FDYKKL
-475 NEKFSFSFYRK
+475 YPYNENKFTYVDVAYQSFSFSINGFNYNQ
-486 FFYKWVDPEKG
+486 FTTPIYKWVDPEKG
-497 ELYRPLVITPPVML
+497 ELYRPLVITPPVMI

-543 SLKSDSKLNEHKIIS
+543 SLKSDSKLNERKIIS

-607 STINFTAEIDGVEY
+607 STINFTAEIEGQTY
-621 TKGIKEIKY
+621 TKGTKEIKY

-680 IITDEQLQNGNLNEF
+680 MITDEQLQNGNLNEF

-718 FDYVKDGG
+718 FDYVKEGG

-771 PVLTFPN
+771 PALNFPN

-797 TEIDNSFECPLS
+797 TEIDSSFECPLS

-824 AKYGKG
+824 SKYGKG

-841 ELPAGVPGAYRLF
+841 ELPAGVPGGYRLF
-854 ANILSLPKN
+854 ANLLSLPKN
-863 MQKLPR
+863 MQKLTK

>member
-1 MKKLIIFILSLSIL
+1 MKKLITFILSLSIL

-172 AILAEEAF
+172 AMLAEDAF

-259 RGESFEFFKSL
+259 RGESLEFFKPL

-284 DFTWKRIEGGEK
+284 DFTWKRVKGGEK
-296 IGKDLNLTIK
+296 IGSLITKIIKDYQVEDPDIINNKIHYLLEEVFGDVNEIQINYQEKNLLQEKYFDLNKILSI
-306 KFDHLNPSLIVSDI
+306 IY
-320 DRFIN
+320 
-325 QIRDLKGIDW
+325 GI
-335 IYENSYNTVKVYEA
+335 YSELS
-349 NEIIANCTGLFS
+349 IAQ
-361 EALVSSPNYSIGDS
+361 PYYSIGEK
-375 VKMIFNFINRGKIRI
+375 VIFKFEAINRSNQIIDTISTFRFKKNKFDNHLIKYVD
-390 TLGGFIYNGYDG
+390 TLIIGSLYDG
-402 HGGLPSE
+402 SPDWLIGGIENNLFSKTNKKTFWRRYEHLPVVTYYQ
-409 IFLKKDSIYTFKN
+409 KKNLFYEN
-422 FLVDKKPYTDSA
+422 
-434 LIMPYWLYFP
+434 LYY
-444 IKNSQFQIGQFLLT
+444 QF
-458 ESNYRS
+458 
-464 RGFLNDCVFDL
+464 
-475 NEKFSFSFYRK
+475 
-486 FFYKWVDPEKG
+486 KWVDPEKG
-497 ELYRPLVITPPVML
+497 ELYRPLVITPPVMI

-536 DNVKGVL
+536 DNIKA
-543 SLKSDSKLNEHKIIS
+543 
-558 EDKNNPKV
+558 KV
-566 ALAELTTFNYSP
+566 TANLPQGWTTEPAFTNINLP
-578 ISYNFELAKK
+578 KK
-588 GDEKIFTFQFK
+588 GDEQIISFFIK
-599 APINQSTS
+599 PSSN
-607 STINFTAEIDGVEY
+607 STIETIQFSAEIDGTNY

-667 VPASLEQMGYKVV
+667 VPASLEQMGYKV
-680 IITDEQLQNGNLNEF
+680 IMITDEQLQNGNLNEF
-695 PAIVLGVRAFNTN
+695 PAIVLGIRAFNTN

-718 FDYVKDGG
+718 FDYVKEGG

-757 TIEEAPVTFLLPEH
+757 TIEEALVTFLLPEH
-771 PVLTFPN
+771 PVLNFPN

-787 WIQERGIYFA
+787 WIQERGIYFG
-797 TEIDNSFECPLS
+797 TDMDSSFECPLS

-854 ANILSLPKN
+854 ANILSLSKN
-863 MQKLPR
+863 MQKLPK

>member
-1 MKKLIIFILSLSIL
+1 MKKISLFILSIFVTVLVI
-15 GLANAQAPKSYTS
+15 AQAPKSYTS

-172 AILAEEAF
+172 AMLAEEAF
-180 DAAADPTRFPEQLQY
+180 DVAADPTRFSEQLQY
-195 VSVWKTR
+195 VTVWKTR

-210 RFANPNADMSP
+210 RFANPNADMST

-259 RGESFEFFKSL
+259 RGEILDFFKPL
-270 KGDTTGLKD
+270 KGDTAGLKD
-279 IFEGI
+279 IFEGM
-284 DFTWKRIEGGEK
+284 DFTWKRVKGGEK
-296 IGKDLNLTIK
+296 IGKQITKILKDYK
-306 KFDHLNPSLIVSDI
+306 VENPSSSKIDLEKLKLLFELENVSIHQDFLRKILFNSCGIV
-320 DRFIN
+320 
-325 QIRDLKGIDW
+325 K
-335 IYENSYNTVKVYEA
+335 EA
-349 NEIIANCTGLFS
+349 VVEKS
-361 EALVSSPNYSIGDS
+361 NYS
-375 VKMIFNFINRGKIRI
+375 
-390 TLGGFIYNGYDG
+390 
-402 HGGLPSE
+402 
-409 IFLKKDSIYTFKN
+409 
-422 FLVDKKPYTDSA
+422 
-434 LIMPYWLYFP
+434 
-444 IKNSQFQIGQFLLT
+444 
-458 ESNYRS
+458 
-464 RGFLNDCVFDL
+464 L
-475 NEKFSFSFYRK
+475 NEKFNLIKQTIVRTTNYTKDYKFNIIHFDTTKFSSGVISQPYWLVNPIEKNMFVIQEKYNLLRNSLTFPYTFSSFNFETSSNSFKYIEHIQ
-486 FFYKWVDPEKG
+486 YKWVNPEKG
-497 ELYRPLVITPPVML
+497 ELYRPLVITPPVMI

-524 PKEIKVIVKAGK
+524 PKEIQVIVKAGK
-536 DNVKGVL
+536 DNIQT
-543 SLKSDSKLNEHKIIS
+543 KIKANLPQGWSMEPAFANI
-558 EDKNNPKV
+558 NLP
-566 ALAELTTFNYSP
+566 
-578 ISYNFELAKK
+578 KK
-588 GDEKIFTFQFK
+588 GDEQIVTFKIKPVTS
-599 APINQSTS
+599 NVTLSEVEGST
-607 STINFTAEIDGVEY
+607 TINFTAEIDGVEY
-621 TKGIKEIKY
+621 SKGIKEIKY

-644 KLVKVDVKKTF
+644 KLVKVDVMKTF
-655 NTVGYIQGAGDE
+655 NTVGYIQGAGDA
-667 VPASLEQMGYKVV
+667 VPASLEQMGYKV
-680 IITDEQLQNGNLNEF
+680 IMITDEQLQNGNLNEF

-718 FDYVKDGG
+718 FDYVKEGG

-771 PVLTFPN
+771 PVLNFPN
-778 KITNTDFDG
+778 KITNDDFDG
-787 WIQERGIYFA
+787 WIQERGIYFG
-797 TEIDNSFECPLS
+797 TDMDSSFQCPLS
-809 MNDPGEKPNKGSLII
+809 MNDPGEKPNNGSLII

-841 ELPAGVPGAYRLF
+841 ELPAGVAGSYRLF
-854 ANILSLPKN
+854 ANILSLQTDK
-863 MQKLPR
+863 KSK

>member
-1 MKKLIIFILSLSIL
+1 MKKISLFILSIFVTVLVI
-15 GLANAQAPKSYTS
+15 AQAPKSYTS

-172 AILAEEAF
+172 AMLAEEAF
-180 DAAADPTRFPEQLQY
+180 DAAADPTRFSEQLQY
-195 VSVWKTR
+195 VTVWKTR

-210 RFANPNADMSP
+210 RFANPNADMST

-259 RGESFEFFKSL
+259 RGEILDFFKPL
-270 KGDTTGLKD
+270 KGDTAGLKD
-279 IFEGI
+279 IFEGM
-284 DFTWKRIEGGEK
+284 DFTWKRVKGGEK
-296 IGKDLNLTIK
+296 IGKQITKILKDYK
-306 KFDHLNPSLIVSDI
+306 VENPSSSKIDLEKLKLLFELENVSIHQDFLRKILFNSCGIV
-320 DRFIN
+320 
-325 QIRDLKGIDW
+325 K
-335 IYENSYNTVKVYEA
+335 EA
-349 NEIIANCTGLFS
+349 VVEKS
-361 EALVSSPNYSIGDS
+361 NYS
-375 VKMIFNFINRGKIRI
+375 
-390 TLGGFIYNGYDG
+390 
-402 HGGLPSE
+402 
-409 IFLKKDSIYTFKN
+409 
-422 FLVDKKPYTDSA
+422 
-434 LIMPYWLYFP
+434 
-444 IKNSQFQIGQFLLT
+444 
-458 ESNYRS
+458 
-464 RGFLNDCVFDL
+464 L
-475 NEKFSFSFYRK
+475 NEKFNLIKQTIVRTTNYTKDYKFNIIHFDTTKFSSGVISQPYWLVNPIEKNMFVIQEKYNLLRNSLTFPYTFSSFNFETSSNSFKYIEHIQ
-486 FFYKWVDPEKG
+486 YKWVNPEKG
-497 ELYRPLVITPPVML
+497 ELYRPLVITPPVMI

-524 PKEIKVIVKAGK
+524 PKEIQVIVKAGK
-536 DNVKGVL
+536 DNIQT
-543 SLKSDSKLNEHKIIS
+543 KIKANLPQGWSMEPAFANI
-558 EDKNNPKV
+558 NLP
-566 ALAELTTFNYSP
+566 
-578 ISYNFELAKK
+578 KK
-588 GDEKIFTFQFK
+588 GDEQIVTFKIKPVTS
-599 APINQSTS
+599 NVTLSEVEGST
-607 STINFTAEIDGVEY
+607 TINFTAEIDGVEY
-621 TKGIKEIKY
+621 SKGIKEIKY

-644 KLVKVDVKKTF
+644 KLVKVDVMKTF
-655 NTVGYIQGAGDE
+655 NTVGYIQGAGDA
-667 VPASLEQMGYKVV
+667 VPASLEQMGYKV
-680 IITDEQLQNGNLNEF
+680 IMITDEQLQNGNLNEF

-718 FDYVKDGG
+718 FDYVKEGG

-771 PVLTFPN
+771 PVLNFPN
-778 KITNTDFDG
+778 KITNDDFDG
-787 WIQERGIYFA
+787 WIQERGIYFG
-797 TEIDNSFECPLS
+797 TDMDSSFQCPLS
-809 MNDPGEKPNKGSLII
+809 MNDPGEKPNNGSLII

-841 ELPAGVPGAYRLF
+841 ELPAGVAGSYRLF
-854 ANILSLPKN
+854 ANILSLQTDK
-863 MQKLPR
+863 KSK

>member
-1 MKKLIIFILSLSIL
+1 MKKISLFILSIFVTVLVI
-15 GLANAQAPKSYTS
+15 AQAPKSYTS

-172 AILAEEAF
+172 AMLAEEAF
-180 DAAADPTRFPEQLQY
+180 DAAADPTRFPEQLEY
-195 VSVWKTR
+195 VTVWKTR

-259 RGESFEFFKSL
+259 RGESLEFFKPL

-296 IGKDLNLTIK
+296 IGKKITKILKDYKVEEPDKNVLKLLDMHYKLGLLNQTYSKMLVENI
-306 KFDHLNPSLIVSDI
+306 IV
-320 DRFIN
+320 N
-325 QIRDLKGIDW
+325 W
-335 IYENSYNTVKVYEA
+335 
-349 NEIIANCTGLFS
+349 TGLYF
-361 EALVSSPNYSIGDS
+361 ENNVTQPNFALNDNFQVIRTVVNRNY
-375 VKMIFNFINRGKIRI
+375 NN
-390 TLGGFIYNGYDG
+390 
-402 HGGLPSE
+402 P
-409 IFLKKDSIYTFKN
+409 LKKYPFNLIQRDTFKN
-422 FLVDKKPYTDSA
+422 
-434 LIMPYWLYFP
+434 LIEGFNSTISQPFWLCSP
-444 IKNSQFQIGQFLLT
+444 IKDNMFSNINKLDFLYYKFEKKNSNNQIIYLSNHGTSHGLLHWDLLR
-458 ESNYRS
+458 SNNNYFTLLS
-464 RGFLNDCVFDL
+464 QPIQ
-475 NEKFSFSFYRK
+475 
-486 FFYKWVDPEKG
+486 YKWVDPEKG
-497 ELYRPLVITPPVML
+497 ELYRLLVITPPVMI

-524 PKEIKVIVKAGK
+524 PKEIQVIVKAGK
-536 DNVKGVL
+536 DNIQTKVKANLPQGWSMEPAYANITL
-543 SLKSDSKLNEHKIIS
+543 
-558 EDKNNPKV
+558 P
-566 ALAELTTFNYSP
+566 
-578 ISYNFELAKK
+578 KK
-588 GDEKIFTFQFK
+588 GDEQIITFSIK
-599 APINQSTS
+599 PPVITNVTSSEVEKQST
-607 STINFTAEIDGVEY
+607 IQFLAEIDGTEY

-655 NTVGYIQGAGDE
+655 NTVGYFQGAGDA
-667 VPASLEQMGYKVV
+667 VPASLEQMGYKV
-680 IITDEQLQNGNLNEF
+680 IMITDEQLQNGNLNEF

-718 FDYVKDGG
+718 FDYVKEGG

-732 NTNSFFGPLKDQ
+732 NTNSFFGPLKDK

-771 PVLTFPN
+771 PVLNFPN
-778 KITNTDFDG
+778 KITNADFDA
-787 WIQERGIYFA
+787 WIQERGIYFG
-797 TEIDNSFECPLS
+797 TDMDSSFQCPLS

-824 AKYGKG
+824 TKYGKG

-841 ELPAGVPGAYRLF
+841 ELPAGVAGSYRLF
-854 ANILSLPKN
+854 ANILSLQTDK
-863 MQKLPR
+863 KSK

>member
-1 MKKLIIFILSLSIL
+1 MKKNIILLAITCLTYFSLL
-15 GLANAQAPKSYTS
+15 AQAPKSYTS
-28 SEILLQLKK
+28 SEVLQQLKK

-64 EKCLRTGYLS
+64 EKNLRTGYLS

-79 GGQNLIGSEQGIE
+79 GGQNLIGPEQGVE
-92 LGMIR
+92 LGVIR

-132 WSHDSILSDMVWVIR
+132 WNHDSVLSDVVWVIR

-152 IIITR
+152 VIITR

-180 DAAADPTRFPEQLQY
+180 DAAADPKRFPEQLQY

-202 RMFWNVST
+202 RLFYNSAA
-210 RFANPNADMSP
+210 RFFNPNADLSHL
-221 YIKLDVGGYNP
+221 IKLDVGGYNT

-259 RGESFEFFKSL
+259 RGESFEYFKPI
-270 KGDTTGLKD
+270 KGDTTNLKD
-279 IFEGI
+279 IFDGI
-284 DFTWKRIEGGEK
+284 DLTWKRVKNGEK
-296 IGKDLNLTIK
+296 IG
-306 KFDHLNPSLIVSDI
+306 
-320 DRFIN
+320 N
-325 QIRDLKGIDW
+325 QIAKVIKD
-335 IYENSYNTVKVYEA
+335 YNTEQPD
-349 NEIIANCTGLFS
+349 
-361 EALVSSPNYSIGDS
+361 LVSKQLIEIYNTINEKENPYQIDLLGKIILNCNGYFRESIADKPNYSIDEKIKIADGTIVRAPNSLLKGYNFNSFKRDTT
-375 VKMIFNFINRGKIRI
+375 IFTSNKITPLYWTENAI
-390 TLGGFIYNGYDG
+390 QNNMFVLTDKNNLLHNNESQPYIVSGYD
-402 HGGLPSE
+402 
-409 IFLKKDSIYTFKN
+409 F
-422 FLVDKKPYTDSA
+422 
-434 LIMPYWLYFP
+434 MQ
-444 IKNSQFQIGQFLLT
+444 NSKGIRMIDQLQ
-458 ESNYRS
+458 
-464 RGFLNDCVFDL
+464 
-475 NEKFSFSFYRK
+475 
-486 FFYKWVDPEKG
+486 YKWVDPEKG
-497 ELYRPLVITPPVML
+497 ELYRSLVITPPVMI
-511 NLTQKSFVFTDEK
+511 NLTQKSFVFTDENA
-524 PKEIKVIVKAGK
+524 KEVKVIVKAGK
-536 DNVKGVL
+536 DNFQT
-543 SLKSDSKLNEHKIIS
+543 KI
-558 EDKNNPKV
+558 KANLP
-566 ALAELTTFNYSP
+566 LGWTMQPTFAN
-578 ISYNFELAKK
+578 INLAKK
-588 GDEKIFTFQFK
+588 GEEQIVSFYIK
-599 APINQSTS
+599 PSNN
-607 STINFTAEIDGVEY
+607 STIETIHFIAEVDGKEY

-635 QTWFPEAEA
+635 QTLFPEAEA
-644 KLVKVDVKKTF
+644 KLVKVEVKKTF

-667 VPASLEQMGYKVV
+667 IPASLEQMGYKVV
-680 IITDEQLQNGNLNEF
+680 MITDEQLQNANLNEF

-718 FDYVKDGG
+718 FDYVKEGG

-732 NTNSFFGPLKDQ
+732 NTNSFAGPLKEQ
-744 ISPVPFKLSRDRV
+744 ISPIPFKLSRDRV

-771 PVLTFPN
+771 PVLNTPN
-778 KITNTDFDG
+778 KITAKDFEG

-797 TEIDNSFECPLS
+797 TDIDSNFQCPLS
-809 MNDPGEKPNKGSLII
+809 MNDPNEKPNKGSLII

-854 ANILSLPKN
+854 ANILSLKPTK
-863 MQKLPR
+863 

>member
-1 MKKLIIFILSLSIL
+1 MKKISLFILSIFITV
-15 GLANAQAPKSYTS
+15 LANAQAPKSYTS

-52 DENTRLIAYLAN
+52 DENTRLITYLAN

-172 AILAEEAF
+172 AMLAEEAF

-202 RMFWNVST
+202 RMFWNVSS

-259 RGESFEFFKSL
+259 RGEYFEYFKPI

-279 IFEGI
+279 IFDGI
-284 DFTWKRIEGGEK
+284 DFTWKRVKGGEK
-296 IGKDLNLTIK
+296 IGKQITKILKDYKVEKPSSISVYLENLQLLFERENILFHQKLLQKIVFNSNGILKEAIVDKPNFSINEKINLVKQTIVRDLNYTKEYKFNILKNDTTIFSSNGISQPYWIFNPIEKNMFVIFDKSNLLTNN
-306 KFDHLNPSLIVSDI
+306 L
-320 DRFIN
+320 
-325 QIRDLKGIDW
+325 
-335 IYENSYNTVKVYEA
+335 T
-349 NEIIANCTGLFS
+349 
-361 EALVSSPNYSIGDS
+361 SPNDISYLKFKTSNNS
-375 VKMIFNFINRGKIRI
+375 FR
-390 TLGGFIYNGYDG
+390 
-402 HGGLPSE
+402 
-409 IFLKKDSIYTFKN
+409 FLE
-422 FLVDKKPYTDSA
+422 
-434 LIMPYWLYFP
+434 P
-444 IKNSQFQIGQFLLT
+444 IQ
-458 ESNYRS
+458 
-464 RGFLNDCVFDL
+464 
-475 NEKFSFSFYRK
+475 
-486 FFYKWVDPEKG
+486 YKWVDPEKG
-497 ELYRPLVITPPVML
+497 ELYRPMLITPPVMI

-536 DNVKGVL
+536 DNVKYDLKISADGWEVL
-543 SLKSDSKLNEHKIIS
+543 VPNHSINYNGAIYENQKLTRKGQDTTYTFLLIQPKYSTNDKLEIS
-558 EDKNNPKV
+558 AIV
-566 ALAELTTFNYSP
+566 
-578 ISYNFELAKK
+578 
-588 GDEKIFTFQFK
+588 
-599 APINQSTS
+599 
-607 STINFTAEIDGVEY
+607 DGVEY

-644 KLVKVDVKKTF
+644 KLIKVDVKKTF

-667 VPASLEQMGYKVV
+667 VPTSLEQMGYKVV
-680 IITDEQLQNGNLNEF
+680 MITDEQLQNGNLNEF

-718 FDYVKDGG
+718 FDYVKEGG

-732 NTNSFFGPLKDQ
+732 NTNSFAGPLKEQ
-744 ISPVPFKLSRDRV
+744 VSPIPFKLSRERV

-771 PVLTFPN
+771 PVLNFPN
-778 KITNTDFDG
+778 KITNADFDG
-787 WIQERGIYFA
+787 WIQERGIYFG
-797 TEIDNSFECPLS
+797 TDMDSSFQCPLS
-809 MNDPGEKPNKGSLII
+809 MNDPKEKPNKGSLII

-841 ELPAGVPGAYRLF
+841 QLPAGVPGAYRLF
-854 ANILSLPKN
+854 ANILSLEKR
-863 MQKLPR
+863 K